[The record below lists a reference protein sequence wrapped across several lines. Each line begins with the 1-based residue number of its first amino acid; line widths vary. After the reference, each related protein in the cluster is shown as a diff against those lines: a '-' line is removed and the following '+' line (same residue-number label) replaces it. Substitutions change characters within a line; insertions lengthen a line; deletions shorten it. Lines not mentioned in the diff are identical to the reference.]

1 MPPDIAVNT
10 ADEAWQPLPPRAQRL
25 FALTDALVL
34 APMGAA
40 GGWFLADVG
49 EVLLPQPPL
58 AGLLAGLVLGFIAGL
73 LSGRHRFRHTRW
85 RLDANGFTVARG
97 RWWRRETLVPATR
110 VQHLDLKHGPLERH
124 WGLAT
129 LVIHTAGT
137 RDNAV
142 SLSGLAQ
149 AEAERLRETLA
160 RQPEDDDGAV

>member
-1 MPPDIAVNT
+1 MPPDTAVDA

-34 APMGAA
+34 APMGAV

-49 EVLLPQPPL
+49 EVLLPPQL
-58 AGLLAGLVLGFIAGL
+58 ALAGLVLGLIAGL

-85 RLDANGFTVARG
+85 RLDADGFAVARG

-110 VQHLDLKHGPLERH
+110 VQHLDLRHGPLERH

-142 SLSGLAQ
+142 SLGGLEQ
-149 AEAERLRETLA
+149 AEAERLRESLA
-160 RQPEDDDGAV
+160 RQPGDDDGAV